1 MSGKGTML
9 GKAHTGPEYS
19 QDTDWETFRRET
31 AQAVLPTLIATAN
44 EGFDEQS
51 VNLDYWAGRAVEWAD
66 ALIRKL
72 KPEDPEK

>member
-1 MSGKGTML
+1 ML